1 MDVFIIRHG
10 QSYNN
15 ALADMSERVADPP
28 LTQKGV
34 RQADRVA
41 AHLAGGGHLLES
53 ERGNGKPLLD
63 ELHCSAMARALET
76 ARPIG
81 EAMRLKTQV
90 WVDIH
95 EVGGLFLDHGPG
107 GGGHGADGGGIES
120 FPGKTRSQIEEEFEG
135 FVPNGVDHDGWWR
148 GGREA
153 EQTGRGRAIGVAEKL
168 MSRARED
175 IRLGLVSHG
184 DFICGLLKALGDHL
198 PSRGLWYDHHNT
210 AVTRLRLSGS
220 GRIVVNY
227 MNRFDHLSDD
237 LLT

>member
-15 ALADMSERVADPP
+15 ALADMSERVAAPP

-107 GGGHGADGGGIES
+107 GGGHGADPALLWVPSLRVSRLARRRAVLPPLGAG
-120 FPGKTRSQIEEEFEG
+120 RQEE
-135 FVPNGVDHDGWWR
+135 
-148 GGREA
+148 
-153 EQTGRGRAIGVAEKL
+153 RAAPV
-168 MSRARED
+168 
-175 IRLGLVSHG
+175 
-184 DFICGLLKALGDHL
+184 
-198 PSRGLWYDHHNT
+198 
-210 AVTRLRLSGS
+210 
-220 GRIVVNY
+220 
-227 MNRFDHLSDD
+227 
-237 LLT
+237 